1 MKNKDNTPAV
11 IDYTD
16 SKTLALL
23 KNTVAQGATD
33 AEFALFLEYCKSTKL
48 NPFKKEVWFIKGKDG
63 RIQMMTGIN
72 GFYAIANDHPQFDGL
87 EVDVLPAEGKPV
99 KAVARCYRKDR
110 SRPMVAEAYFSEY
123 AKSYGNWLT
132 MPRVMISKCA
142 ESMVLRKS
150 FPQELNGLY
159 TQEEMPEEFS
169 QGVRAAPRP
178 PKEYRYNLEAIKRFI
193 PAGQEAPIKARLKK
207 EFGATFDKESGELV
221 TKKLVPGWDEA
232 LSENVQALMNL
243 AKQRIAADEAM
254 GDDDLPAEWNQE
266 TGEVDEEAEAHFA
279 AIREPAMS
287 VDEAKAE
294 VQKMK
299 KKGKKAEPQAF
310 VYEDKDINI

>member
-1 MKNKDNTPAV
+1 MNENTPV
-11 IDYTD
+11 KIDYGD
-16 SKTLALL
+16 SKTLTLL

-33 AEFALFLEYCKSTKL
+33 AEFAMFLEYCKSTKL

-123 AKSYGNWLT
+123 AKTYGNWIS

-159 TQEEMPEEFS
+159 TTEEMPEEF
-169 QGVRAAPRP
+169 QGRTEQ
-178 PKEYRYNLEAIKRFI
+178 PKREAKTYRYNLAATKKFI
-193 PAGQEAPIKARLKK
+193 EPGQETAIKARLKK
-207 EFGATFDKESGELV
+207 DYGASFDKESGELV
-221 TKKLVPGWDEA
+221 TKKPINGWDEA
-232 LSENVQALMNL
+232 LTINIKAHESAQ
-243 AKQRIAADEAM
+243 EAF
-254 GDDDLPAEWNQE
+254 GDDDLPGDVDLE
-266 TGEVDEEAEAHFA
+266 TGVIDDEAEAHFA
-279 AIREPAMS
+279 GLVAEVPKNVLS
-287 VDEAKAE
+287 KKDAKAVVE
-294 VQKMK
+294 KMK
-299 KKGKKAEPQAF
+299 KSGKVEPYVDRPIEF
-310 VYEDKDINI
+310 KENI

>member
-1 MKNKDNTPAV
+1 MNENTPV
-11 IDYTD
+11 KIDYSD

-87 EVDVLPAEGKPV
+87 EVDVLPAEGKPI

-110 SRPMVAEAYFSEY
+110 SRPMVAEAYFQEY
-123 AKSYGNWLT
+123 GKTYGNWTT

-159 TQEEMPEEFS
+159 TTEEMPEEF
-169 QGVRAAPRP
+169 QGRTEQPKRQA
-178 PKEYRYNLEAIKRFI
+178 KEYRYNLSATKKFI
-193 PAGQEAPIKARLKK
+193 EPGQESAIKARLKK
-207 EFGATFDKESGELV
+207 DYGATFDKESGELV
-221 TKKLVPGWDEA
+221 TKKPINGWEEA
-232 LSENVQALMNL
+232 LTINIKEARAVH
-243 AKQRIAADEAM
+243 DAM
-254 GDDDLPAEWNQE
+254 GDDDLPDTE
-266 TGEVDEEAEAHFA
+266 TGEVYPIDDDAEQHLAAMKPVPQMTIEEAQ
-279 AIREPAMS
+279 
-287 VDEAKAE
+287 AE
-294 VQKMK
+294 VKKMK
-299 KKGKKAEPQAF
+299 GRPKKTKDEPY
-310 VYEDKDINI
+310 VYVDKDIQI